1 MVAINVLDKN
11 LVRIGIIPHYTSLI
25 WASRYVQ
32 NGDCELYLPATMEY
46 IDMLQSHNQTVGLS
60 IDYLHTFG
68 THFLANRWV
77 IASSW
82 KAMF

>member
-1 MVAINVLDKN
+1 MRTLGGVRYNEGVTFHRVAEGRQVGERLLDIKSQ
-11 LVRIGIIPHYTSLI
+11 LRPEGGAGMI
-25 WASRYVQ
+25 
-32 NGDCELYLPATMEY
+32 
-46 IDMLQSHNQTVGLS
+46 IDMMQSHNQTVGLS

-68 THFLANRWV
+68 TKFMPNRWV